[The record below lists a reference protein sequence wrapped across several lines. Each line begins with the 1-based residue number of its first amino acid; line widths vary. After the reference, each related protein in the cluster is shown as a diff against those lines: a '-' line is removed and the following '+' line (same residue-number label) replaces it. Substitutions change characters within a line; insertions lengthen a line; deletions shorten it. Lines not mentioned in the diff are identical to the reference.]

1 MFVTYPQSGN
11 GQRQVMSDHRRN
23 MFLSFHLVVVSRDP
37 RARGLSLSSQ
47 AIGSRNNMLLRSD
60 GCFPSPALPPRR
72 KGHDMRCARPWAV
85 LGAQLLHCG
94 AALTRVRVYTPQTG
108 GGQPVNPRTW
118 SLRDFPESLAEG
130 IYIPLCASGPQPRQF
145 GGVCLTYEQ
154 RHHAFIHT
162 LIHNVPD
169 KRNEYSSPGGRRP
182 QRAECSLHTR
192 SLATANVR
200 SCPTTVETCSCRF
213 ILLSFRETRAR
224 EVSLSLLKP
233 SARETICC
241 FVPMVAFLLAVLE
254 QRDQASG
261 GSSEWCYGLDV
272 VCR

>member
-1 MFVTYPQSGN
+1 MTDRESASLSRKARSVGGSISTFAKSTLIRSKSQPGRPQAAEGRMFVTYPQSGN

-37 RARGLSLSSQ
+37 RVRVSLSLSQ
-47 AIGSRNNMLLRSD
+47 AIGSRNKMLLRSD

-85 LGAQLLHCG
+85 LDAQLLQCG

-145 GGVCLTYEQ
+145 GGVCLTSEH
-154 RHHAFIHT
+154 RHHAI
-162 LIHNVPD
+162 
-169 KRNEYSSPGGRRP
+169 
-182 QRAECSLHTR
+182 
-192 SLATANVR
+192 
-200 SCPTTVETCSCRF
+200 
-213 ILLSFRETRAR
+213 
-224 EVSLSLLKP
+224 P
-233 SARETICC
+233 SYIT
-241 FVPMVAFLLAVLE
+241 
-254 QRDQASG
+254 
-261 GSSEWCYGLDV
+261 
-272 VCR
+272 

>member
-1 MFVTYPQSGN
+1 VGN
-11 GQRQVMSDHRRN
+11 VCTPVWGV
-23 MFLSFHLVVVSRDP
+23 L
-37 RARGLSLSSQ
+37 RGLTGWQCMLALGLCAACVVWPDAMCACVHIASSV
-47 AIGSRNNMLLRSD
+47 LLLGEART
-60 GCFPSPALPPRR
+60 
-72 KGHDMRCARPWAV
+72 RCAVWLFAV
-85 LGAQLLHCG
+85 G
-94 AALTRVRVYTPQTG
+94 
-108 GGQPVNPRTW
+108 

-200 SCPTTVETCSCRF
+200 SCPTTVETCSVVSSSVIVSRDPRARVSLSF
-213 ILLSFRETRAR
+213 SSHRLAKQYVASFRWLLSFSRPPSSKERA
-224 EVSLSLLKP
+224 
-233 SARETICC
+233 
-241 FVPMVAFLLAVLE
+241 
-254 QRDQASG
+254 
-261 GSSEWCYGLDV
+261 
-272 VCR
+272 

>member
-11 GQRQVMSDHRRN
+11 GQRQVMSDHCRN

-37 RARGLSLSSQ
+37 RVRVSLSLSQ

-145 GGVCLTYEQ
+145 GGVCLTYEH
-154 RHHAFIHT
+154 RLHAFIHT
-162 LIHNVPD
+162 L
-169 KRNEYSSPGGRRP
+169 S
-182 QRAECSLHTR
+182 
-192 SLATANVR
+192 
-200 SCPTTVETCSCRF
+200 
-213 ILLSFRETRAR
+213 
-224 EVSLSLLKP
+224 
-233 SARETICC
+233 
-241 FVPMVAFLLAVLE
+241 
-254 QRDQASG
+254 
-261 GSSEWCYGLDV
+261 
-272 VCR
+272 